1 MYIQFINN
9 IVANDSKQNL
19 DFYAGVLLAGYGAE
33 SHEFPHQ
40 AFIVKK
46 RLRNESD
53 TENPYP
59 SITSGCGSTIYNEN
73 WIITAA

>member
-1 MYIQFINN
+1 MYTQFINN
-9 IVANDSKQNL
+9 IVSNDSKENL

-40 AFIVKK
+40 AYLVVK

-53 TENPYP
+53 TVTPAPY
-59 SITSGCGSTIYNEN
+59 IINECGSTIYNEN